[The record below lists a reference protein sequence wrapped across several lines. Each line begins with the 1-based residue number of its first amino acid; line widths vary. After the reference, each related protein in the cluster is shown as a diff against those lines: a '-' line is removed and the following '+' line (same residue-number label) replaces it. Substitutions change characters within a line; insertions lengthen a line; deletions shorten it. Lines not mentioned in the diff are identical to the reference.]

1 MRRQTNSKAK
11 TGSNKK
17 LPREVRRPADLPATY
32 GALSNVRN
40 ELISEIASVRTALKG
55 EIDSVRTE
63 LKGEI
68 DSVRTELKG
77 EIDSVRTELKGEIDS
92 VRTELKGE
100 IGSVRT
106 ELKSEM
112 TRQFAAVNSTLE
124 QIKATNSRMLGLIE
138 EQTSI
143 NRASF
148 EGAEAVRIQQDVL
161 AKRVDALE
169 EFQHDISKRLKTT

>member
-1 MRRQTNSKAK
+1 MRRQTKSKPK
-11 TGSNKK
+11 GTPNKN

-32 GALSNVRN
+32 GALNNVRN
-40 ELISEIASVRTALKG
+40 ELISEITSVRTA
-55 EIDSVRTE
+55 
-63 LKGEI
+63 
-68 DSVRTELKG
+68 LKG

-148 EGAEAVRIQQDVL
+148 EGAESVRVQQDAL
-161 AKRVDALE
+161 TKRVEALE
-169 EFQHDISKRLKTT
+169 EFQHDISKRLKTS

>member
-1 MRRQTNSKAK
+1 MRRQTKSKPK
-11 TGSNKK
+11 ITPNKN

-32 GALSNVRN
+32 GALNNVRN

-68 DSVRTELKG
+68 
-77 EIDSVRTELKGEIDS
+77 
-92 VRTELKGE
+92 
-100 IGSVRT
+100 GSVRT

-112 TRQFAAVNSTLE
+112 TRQFATVNSTLE

-148 EGAEAVRIQQDVL
+148 EGAESVRVQQDAL
-161 AKRVDALE
+161 TKRVEALE
-169 EFQHDISKRLKTT
+169 EFQHDISKRLKTS

>member
-1 MRRQTNSKAK
+1 MRRQTKSKPK
-11 TGSNKK
+11 GTPNKN

-32 GALSNVRN
+32 GALNNVRN
-40 ELISEIASVRTALKG
+40 ELISEITSVRTA
-55 EIDSVRTE
+55 
-63 LKGEI
+63 
-68 DSVRTELKG
+68 
-77 EIDSVRTELKGEIDS
+77 LKGEIDS

-169 EFQHDISKRLKTT
+169 EFQHDISKRLKTS